1 MTFEISEKL
10 LPFGAILISGL
21 AFFLGFIG
29 ISMAEKENRI
39 NLLLGKILEL
49 DIKTGNLPIDTI
61 HLVHGKKLEKRQWVP
76 MVRDQLI
83 EEVNRLQRSKR
94 QRPRIMIGALLLAVV
109 AMICINANYGY

>member
-1 MTFEISEKL
+1 MSFEISEKL

-49 DIKTGNLPIDTI
+49 DIKVGNLPIDTI
-61 HLVHGKKLEKRQWVP
+61 HLIHGKKLEKRRWVP
-76 MVRDQLI
+76 TLRDQLI

-94 QRPRIMIGALLLAVV
+94 QRPRLMIGVLFLALLV
-109 AMICINANYGY
+109 MIYINATYG